1 MRGTAV
7 AVIEGYL
14 DLHLHMQPIH
24 IAPDI
29 VVMGRRGRD
38 RMVIGFTT
46 IYVTNTHHLSRPS
59 CDGTSWPCS

>member
-1 MRGTAV
+1 V

-29 VVMGRRGRD
+29 VVMGRRGRV
-38 RMVIGFTT
+38 RRVVGFTT
-46 IYVTNTHHLSRPS
+46 ICAISAFHH
-59 CDGTSWPCS
+59 